1 MKALFDLLTSP
12 FGLPINIL
20 YEYVI
25 LAFVGLIA
33 FRLAYYLA
41 GRFGMDSEERRFLH
55 WFFRFIIF
63 VALWAVVRII
73 IWLYRNPLYAAI
85 IFGTIGLLAVVII
98 TIKMVKR
105 RKQK

>member
-1 MKALFDLLTSP
+1 MKVLFDLITSP
-12 FGLPINIL
+12 FGLPINIIQ
-20 YEYVI
+20 EYII
-25 LAFVGLIA
+25 LAIVGAVA
-33 FRLAYYLA
+33 FYLAYYLA
-41 GRFGMDSEERRFLH
+41 GRFGMDSGERRFLH
-55 WFFRFIIF
+55 WLFRFIIF